1 MSLFNQGLYWYSCLD
16 TMREE
21 WLDRLLTAYEKI
33 VRGHQFLAEILR
45 FESPREALN

>member
-1 MSLFNQGLYWYSCLD
+1 
-16 TMREE
+16 MRED

-45 FESPREALN
+45 FDSPREALN